1 MEGDEDGWE
10 EVIGKGCKDL
20 NHDDTLSSAKVKD
33 GCTLK
38 LYNDANGISL
48 LDTLTSD
55 LDTAVSAGH
64 NDIVSS
70 VYCSCKGTYNPYT
83 CREY

>member
-1 MEGDEDGWE
+1 MEGDKYGWA
-10 EVIGKGCKDL
+10 EVIGKGSKNL

-38 LYNDANGISL
+38 LYKDANGISL
-48 LDTLTSD
+48 LYTLTSD

-64 NDIVSS
+64 NDKVSS
-70 VYCSCKGTYNPYT
+70 VYCSC
-83 CREY
+83 